1 MASFMSLSVHFINK
15 EWKLKSRYLQT
26 TFTPES
32 EMRVNTLNLKSHLQ
46 SCHPST
52 FVQVMSSSSREYKS
66 PGQVG
71 IEEAFLKPAKYKR
84 DSDKW
89 KMLTRNVAKY
99 LVVGNAPFRAVE
111 KPAFREMLQSF
122 DKQYELPS
130 KKKNSVSFPVIQEN
144 QVDHHR

>member
-1 MASFMSLSVHFINK
+1 MHFINK

-26 TFTPES
+26 TFMPES

-52 FVQVMSSSSREYKS
+52 FVQVMSSSSRECKT
-66 PGQVG
+66 PAGQVG
-71 IEEAFLKPAKYKR
+71 IEEAFLKLAKYKR
-84 DSDKW
+84 DSDRW
-89 KMLTRNVAKY
+89 KMLMRNVAKY
-99 LVVGNAPFRAVE
+99 LVVENVLLCTVE

-130 KKKNSVSFPVIQEN
+130 KKKFQCHSPVIQEN
-144 QVDHHR
+144 QVDHHC